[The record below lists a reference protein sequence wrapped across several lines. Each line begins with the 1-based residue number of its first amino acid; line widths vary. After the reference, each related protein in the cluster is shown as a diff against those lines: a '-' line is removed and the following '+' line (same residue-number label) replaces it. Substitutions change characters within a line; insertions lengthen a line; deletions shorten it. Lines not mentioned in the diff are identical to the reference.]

1 MGMHLR
7 EFAAWARNRKIMASL
22 LITITLAIGIIIGT
36 VVSGHVGASH
46 PAAAGVAGGTALAI
60 PDPVQLSS
68 AFASI
73 VKQVQPAVVNIST
86 TQVIDRHMGKKGTP
100 RGRGQQMVPPDEQD
114 NQGPGGPGQGQDQQG
129 QQPFQDFFNRF
140 FDFPDQGPTAERSL
154 GSGVIVDKRG
164 FILTN
169 NHVVDQATK
178 IQVAFDGDTTP
189 YTAKVVGIDEETDL
203 AVIKIDAG
211 RDLPVAKLGNSDAV
225 QVGDW
230 ALAIGNPF
238 GFLQGSVTAGI
249 ISAKDRGNVGQQ
261 FQRFIQTDAA
271 INPGNSG
278 GPLVNMVGQVI
289 GINTAI
295 ITGGRGNEGVG
306 FALPSNT
313 AIGVYN
319 QLVASGK
326 VTRGSIGVSFTETQG
341 SNPIVLKELGA
352 PYGIVLQRVEPGSPA
367 EKAGLQSGDVI
378 TSVNGKAV
386 HTGNDLVSPIASTPI
401 GSSVHVTYV
410 RDKKDH
416 EASLTVADRTKIF
429 PDRAGNGA
437 NNDSGPTPTEFGLR
451 LEDLGS
457 ERARR
462 AGYENMKGVLV
473 TEVDPASFA
482 EDIGFVRGDVI
493 TEVNHT
499 AVGSVAE
506 YRRMVSS
513 LKKGQDILF
522 KVRRRTGTDQFD
534 TVYLAGVIPPPEQ

>member
-1 MGMHLR
+1 MGIQLR
-7 EFAAWARNRKIMASL
+7 ELAAWARNRKIMVTVFM
-22 LITITLAIGIIIGT
+22 TITLAIGMLIGT
-36 VVSGHVGASH
+36 VISGHVGASH
-46 PAAAGVAGGTALAI
+46 PTIGASGATPLAI

-86 TQVIDRHMGKKGTP
+86 TQVIDRKGQGSPHAPSGRNRDQMG
-100 RGRGQQMVPPDEQD
+100 PPDD
-114 NQGPGGPGQGQDQQG
+114 DQQQQP

-154 GSGVIVDKRG
+154 GSGVIVDKKG

-189 YTAKVVGIDEETDL
+189 YTAKVVGVDEETDL
-203 AVIKIDAG
+203 AVIKIEVG
-211 RDLPVAKLGNSDAV
+211 HDLPFAKLGNSDSV

-238 GFLQGSVTAGI
+238 GFLEGSVTAGI

-278 GPLVNMVGQVI
+278 GPLVNMAGQVI

-319 QLVASGK
+319 QLVANGK

-378 TSVNGKAV
+378 TSVNGKPV
-386 HTGNDLVSPIASTPI
+386 HNGNDLVNPIASTPVG
-401 GSSVHVTYV
+401 GSIHVTYV
-410 RDKKDH
+410 RDKKEH

-437 NNDSGPTPTEFGLR
+437 SSDNGPTPAEFGLR

-457 ERARR
+457 DRARR

-482 EDIGFVRGDVI
+482 EDVGFARGDVI

-499 AVGSVAE
+499 AVGSVSE
-506 YRRMVSS
+506 YRRIVSG
-513 LKKGQDILF
+513 LKTGQDVLF
-522 KVRRRTGTDQFD
+522 KVMRRTGSDQFD
-534 TVYLAGVIPPPEQ
+534 TVYLAGAVPAPEQ

>member
-1 MGMHLR
+1 
-7 EFAAWARNRKIMASL
+7 
-22 LITITLAIGIIIGT
+22 
-36 VVSGHVGASH
+36 
-46 PAAAGVAGGTALAI
+46 
-60 PDPVQLSS
+60 VQLSS

-73 VKQVQPAVVNIST
+73 VSKIEPAVVNIST
-86 TQVIDRHMGKKGTP
+86 TQVIQR
-100 RGRGQQMVPPDEQD
+100 R
-114 NQGPGGPGQGQDQQG
+114 GPGRSTPPGGGPLGPDDD

-154 GSGVIVDKRG
+154 GSGVIVDKKG
-164 FILTN
+164 YILTN
-169 NHVVDQATK
+169 DHVVDQATK
-178 IQVAFDGDTTP
+178 IQVMLNGEQTP
-189 YTAKVVGIDEETDL
+189 YTAKVVGTDEETDL
-203 AVIKIDAG
+203 AVLKIEVG
-211 RDLPVAKLGNSDAV
+211 RDLPAAKLGNSDGV

-261 FQRFIQTDAA
+261 FQRFFQTDAA

-278 GPLVNMVGQVI
+278 GPLVNMAGQVI

-319 QLVASGK
+319 QIIAKGR
-326 VTRGSIGVSFTETQG
+326 VTRGSIGVSFTETRG

-378 TSVNGKAV
+378 TSVNGKPV
-386 HTGNDLVSPIASTPI
+386 HTGNDLVNPIASTPI
-401 GSSVHVTYV
+401 GSTVRVTYM
-410 RDKKDH
+410 RDKKEH
-416 EASLTVADRTKIF
+416 EATLTVADRTKIF
-429 PDRAGNGA
+429 PDRAGNG
-437 NNDSGPTPTEFGLR
+437 NNTNNGPTPVEYGLR
-451 LEDLGS
+451 VEGLGS

-462 AGYENMKGVLV
+462 AGFENIEGVLV
-473 TEVDPASFA
+473 TEVAPASFA

-493 TEVNHT
+493 AEINHA
-499 AVGSVAE
+499 AVRSVSE
-506 YRRMVSS
+506 YRQAMSS
-513 LKKGQDILF
+513 LKQGQDVLF
-522 KVRRRTGTDQFD
+522 KVRRRTTNDQFD
-534 TVYLAGVIPPPEQ
+534 TVYLAGVVPAPEQ

>member
-1 MGMHLR
+1 MGMQLS
-7 EFAAWARNRKIMASL
+7 EFAAWARNRKVLATL
-22 LITITLAIGIIIGT
+22 LVTVTLAIGIVIGT
-36 VVSGHVGASH
+36 VASGRVGASH
-46 PAAAGVAGGTALAI
+46 PAAAGTDATPLVI

-73 VKQVQPAVVNIST
+73 VTRVQPAVV
-86 TQVIDRHMGKKGTP
+86 P
-100 RGRGQQMVPPDEQD
+100 RGRGQMPQGP
-114 NQGPGGPGQGQDQQG
+114 QGPGDDQD

-154 GSGVIVDKRG
+154 GSGVIVDKKG
-164 FILTN
+164 YILTN

-178 IQVAFDGDTTP
+178 VQVTLNGEQTP
-189 YTAKVVGIDEETDL
+189 YTAKVIGTDEETDL
-203 AVIKIDAG
+203 AVIKIEVG
-211 RDLPVAKLGNSDAV
+211 HELPAAKLGNSDAV

-261 FQRFIQTDAA
+261 FQRFLQTDAA

-278 GPLVNMVGQVI
+278 GPLVNMSGQVI

-295 ITGGRGNEGVG
+295 ITGGHGNEGVG

-319 QLVASGK
+319 QLIASGK

-352 PYGIVLQRVEPGSPA
+352 PYGIVLQRVEAGSPA

-378 TSVNGKAV
+378 TSVNGKPV
-386 HTGNDLVSPIASTPI
+386 HTGSDLVNPIASTAVG
-401 GSSVHVTYV
+401 GSIRVTYV
-410 RDKKDH
+410 RDKKEHD
-416 EASLTVADRTKIF
+416 ASLTVADRTKIF
-429 PDRAGNGA
+429 PDRTANGGNSE
-437 NNDSGPTPTEFGLR
+437 NGPTPVEFGLR
-451 LEDLGS
+451 VEDLGTD
-457 ERARR
+457 RARR
-462 AGYENMKGVLV
+462 AGFEDMKGVLV

-493 TEVNHT
+493 TEVNHNN
-499 AVGSVAE
+499 
-506 YRRMVSS
+506 VSS
-513 LKKGQDILF
+513 VSEYKRVVAGLKPGQDVLF
-522 KVRRRTGTDQFD
+522 KIRRRTGGDQFD
-534 TVYLAGVIPPPEQ
+534 TVFLAGVVPAPEK

>member
-1 MGMHLR
+1 MGMQFQ
-7 EFAAWARNRKIMASL
+7 EIAAWARNRKIMATL
-22 LITITLAIGIIIGT
+22 LMTVTLAVGMVIGT
-36 VVSGHVGASH
+36 VISGHVGAAH
-46 PAAAGVAGGTALAI
+46 PAAGSDATPLVI

-73 VKQVQPAVVNIST
+73 VNKVQPAVVNIST
-86 TQVIDRHMGKKGTP
+86 TQVIEHRGQGQGQGRSTP
-100 RGRGQQMVPPDEQD
+100 RGRDQMGPQD
-114 NQGPGGPGQGQDQQG
+114 DQD

-154 GSGVIVDKRG
+154 GSGVIVDKKG
-164 FILTN
+164 YILTN

-178 IQVAFDGDTTP
+178 IQVTFNGEQTP
-189 YTAKVVGIDEETDL
+189 YTAKVIGTDEETDL
-203 AVIKIDAG
+203 AVIKIDVG
-211 RDLPVAKLGNSDAV
+211 HDLPAAKLGNSDAV

-278 GPLVNMVGQVI
+278 GPLVNMAGQVI

-295 ITGGRGNEGVG
+295 ITGGHGNEGVG

-319 QLVASGK
+319 QLIANGK

-352 PYGIVLQRVEPGSPA
+352 PYGIVLQRVESGSPA
-367 EKAGLQSGDVI
+367 EKAGLQSGDVV
-378 TSVNGKAV
+378 TSVNGKPV
-386 HTGNDLVSPIASTPI
+386 HSGSDLVNPIASTTVGNSI
-401 GSSVHVTYV
+401 RVTYV
-410 RDKKDH
+410 RDKKEH

-429 PDRAGNGA
+429 PDRTANGGNGDA
-437 NNDSGPTPTEFGLR
+437 GPTPVEFGLR
-451 LEDLGS
+451 VEDLGT

-462 AGYENMKGVLV
+462 AGFENIKGVLV

-493 TEVNHT
+493 TEVNH
-499 AVGSVAE
+499 APVSSVAD
-506 YRRMVSS
+506 YRRAVSGM
-513 LKKGQDILF
+513 KPGQDVLF
-522 KVRRRTGTDQFD
+522 RVRRRTGGDQFD
-534 TVYLAGVIPPPEQ
+534 TVYLAGAVPAPEK

>member
-1 MGMHLR
+1 MGIQIR
-7 EFAAWARNRKIMASL
+7 EIAAWARNRKVMATL
-22 LITITLAIGIIIGT
+22 LMTVTLAIGMLVGT
-36 VVSGHVGASH
+36 VISGRVGASH
-46 PAAAGVAGGTALAI
+46 PAVGASGGTPLSI

-73 VKQVQPAVVNIST
+73 VNKVQPAVVNIST
-86 TQVIDRHMGKKGTP
+86 TQVMERGKGRNPHERNDMG
-100 RGRGQQMVPPDEQD
+100 PDE
-114 NQGPGGPGQGQDQQG
+114 DQ

-140 FDFPDQGPTAERSL
+140 FDFPQQGPEAERSL
-154 GSGVIVDKRG
+154 GSGVIVDKKG

-169 NHVVDQATK
+169 DHVVDQATK
-178 IQVAFDGDTTP
+178 VQVMLNGDQTP
-189 YTAKVVGIDEETDL
+189 YTAKVIGTDEETDL
-203 AVIKIDAG
+203 AVLKIEVG
-211 RDLPVAKLGNSDAV
+211 HDLPSAKLGNSEGV

-230 ALAIGNPF
+230 VLAIGNPF

-261 FQRFIQTDAA
+261 FQRFLQTDAA

-278 GPLVNMVGQVI
+278 GPLVDMAGQVI

-295 ITGGRGNEGVG
+295 ITGGHGNEGVG

-319 QLVASGK
+319 QLISNGK

-352 PYGIVLQRVEPGSPA
+352 PYGIVLQRVEAGSPA

-386 HTGNDLVSPIASTPI
+386 HTGNDLVNPIASTPI
-401 GSSVHVTYV
+401 GGSVKVTYV
-410 RDKKDH
+410 RDKKEHD
-416 EASLTVADRTKIF
+416 ATLTVADRTKIF
-429 PDRAGNGA
+429 PDRAGTGN
-437 NNDSGPTPTEFGLR
+437 NNDSGPTPAEFGLR
-451 LEDLGS
+451 LDDLGS
-457 ERARR
+457 ARAKR
-462 AGYENMKGVLV
+462 AGYENMKGALV

-493 TEVNHT
+493 TEVNRA
-499 AVGSVAE
+499 AVNSVAE
-506 YRRMVSS
+506 YRRAVSG
-513 LKKGQDILF
+513 LKTGQDVLF
-522 KVRRRTGTDQFD
+522 KVLRRSGTEQFD
-534 TVYLAGVIPPPEQ
+534 TVYLAGVVPAPEQ

>member
-7 EFAAWARNRKIMASL
+7 EFAAWARNRKIMATL
-22 LITITLAIGIIIGT
+22 LVTVTLAIGMLIGT
-36 VVSGHVGASH
+36 IVSVGVGASH
-46 PAAAGVAGGTALAI
+46 PAGAGVSGATPLTI
-60 PDPVQLSS
+60 PDPTQVSS

-86 TQVIDRHMGKKGTP
+86 TQVIDRHQGGGKRAVP
-100 RGRGQQMVPPDEQD
+100 RGRGEMQPPD
-114 NQGPGGPGQGQDQQG
+114 DQQDG
-129 QQPFQDFFNRF
+129 QQQPFQDFFNRF

-154 GSGVIVDKRG
+154 GSGVIVDKKG

-189 YTAKVVGIDEETDL
+189 YTAKVVGVDEETDL
-203 AVIKIDAG
+203 AGIKFEVG

-261 FQRFIQTDAA
+261 FQRFLQTDAA

-278 GPLVNMVGQVI
+278 GPLVNMAGQVI

-319 QLVASGK
+319 QLVSSGK

-352 PYGIVLQRVEPGSPA
+352 QYGIVLQRVEPGSPA
-367 EKAGLQSGDVI
+367 EKAGLQSGDVV
-378 TSVNGKAV
+378 TSVNGKPV

-401 GSSVHVTYV
+401 GGSVRVTYV

-416 EASLTVADRTKIF
+416 EATLTVADRTKIF
-429 PDRAGNGA
+429 PDRTGSAS
-437 NNDSGPTPTEFGLR
+437 NNESGPTPTEFGLR

-493 TEVNHT
+493 SEVNHT

-506 YRRMVSS
+506 YRRAVSGM
-513 LKKGQDILF
+513 KQGQDILF

-534 TVYLAGVIPPPEQ
+534 TVYLAGVIPAPEQ